1 MNIHCVELDMGRLEK
16 LGFAGKVILANLKTK
31 IVNLL
36 PDPERIV
43 NSRSWI
49 EMKAERIAEE
59 EKPKKT
65 SLREKIKISAKDIKG
80 KIKGEKENEEKQTE
94 GIDP

>member
-1 MNIHCVELDMGRLEK
+1 
-16 LGFAGKVILANLKTK
+16 
-31 IVNLL
+31 
-36 PDPERIV
+36 
-43 NSRSWI
+43 
-49 EMKAERIAEE
+49 MKAERIAEE